1 MMRMWII
8 ITGALK
14 GLRGADMA
22 LRRAVIIG
30 VVLII
35 VLASSVTLVQA
46 QEQTHVV
53 QAGETLYRIAVRY
66 GLTVEQLAAAN
77 GITNPALI
85 YVGQVLVIPNG
96 DGESTASGTTSYT
109 VAAGDTLYSIARRFN
124 TTVATLVSLN
134 GLSNANVLYV
144 GQVLVLPGGESTT
157 ATATPTGKP
166 ETATPESTAT
176 PVSDEPVYH
185 TVQRGQTLSQIA
197 LLYGMTYQEIAL
209 LNGLD
214 NPNLIFP
221 SQELLIKPG
230 GASIETDTPTPTS
243 TATSTSEPTTTAT
256 PSPTPTSTEEETGGA
271 TATPTATSMP
281 TMSVTPS
288 PTPTDLPGG
297 IKTPTPIVQ
306 DIEIP
311 PGASNL
317 LDNPGFEGSVRPVD
331 FDSVLVFDGW
341 QPFYCDQPYTSEK
354 CAALRQGA
362 GNPAG
367 LLMSRPVYKSTDT
380 TYHVHGGTT
389 AQQWSCSYSACR
401 GGVYQ
406 VVETV
411 PGAGCEVGAYVQSL
425 STGSSG
431 ITSDLLTVDARD
443 NSTWYIRVDL
453 SGGETAFTTGNNLLI
468 SRGFG
473 YIDGTYDRFA
483 KISFTF
489 TATGDETTVYFEN
502 LRLWPLARNRS
513 YLDDAYIRCSASP

>member
-1 MMRMWII
+1 
-8 ITGALK
+8 
-14 GLRGADMA
+14 MA
-22 LRRAVIIG
+22 LRRAVIIS

-53 QAGETLYRIAVRY
+53 QAGETLYRIAAQY

-109 VAAGDTLYSIARRFN
+109 VAAGDTLYSIARRFD

-134 GLSNANVLYV
+134 GLSNANVLYI

-157 ATATPTGKP
+157 TTV
-166 ETATPESTAT
+166 TPEPTEEEETETPEAT
-176 PVSDEPVYH
+176 EEPTSDEPVYH

-221 SQELLIKPG
+221 GQELLIKSG
-230 GASIETDTPTPTS
+230 EEEEEDATDTPTPTS
-243 TATSTSEPTTTAT
+243 TATSTVTPTATATSTGEPTAT
-256 PSPTPTSTEEETGGA
+256 PTATATEEESGEA
-271 TATPTATSMP
+271 TATPTATSIP

-288 PTPTDLPGG
+288 TTPTDLPEG
-297 IKTPTPIVQ
+297 IETPTPIVQ
-306 DIEIP
+306 DVEIP
-311 PGASNL
+311 SDAPNL
-317 LDNPGFEGSVRPVD
+317 LDNPGFEGSVRSVD
-331 FDSVLVFDGW
+331 FDSVQVFDGW
-341 QPFYCDQPYTSEK
+341 QPFYCAQPYTSEK

-362 GNPAG
+362 GNPEG
-367 LLMSRPVYKSTDT
+367 LLMSRPVYKSTNT

-406 VVETV
+406 IIETV
-411 PGAGCEVGAYVQSL
+411 PGASCEVGAYVQSL
-425 STGSSG
+425 STNSSG
-431 ITSDLLTVDARD
+431 ITSDLLTADDRD

-453 SGGETAFTTGNNLLI
+453 SGGESAFTTGDNLLI

-483 KISFTF
+483 KIGFTF
-489 TATGDETTVYFEN
+489 TATDDETAVYFEN

-513 YLDDAYIRCSASP
+513 YLDDAYVRCSASP